1 MISLKLSHYDHP
13 WPWGPHVWKW
23 SDDTII
29 WNNVLNNAVCKR
41 LENSNSEVVQYFKE
55 ENTRNKLFKGNQ
67 SFLYNNINTITLT
80 SSTLF
85 VSTYRA
91 IDESFALCSFLL
103 DCYSR
108 NLATCFHCLRSSF
121 LFHCPTIPAPP
132 PPHPRP
138 RPRPRPGPSISF
150 RMPLARNLSLA
161 KGYIIT
167 QWLTRYVHD

>member
-1 MISLKLSHYDHP
+1 MYSITLFVRGWRIAIVIGL
-13 WPWGPHVWKW
+13 
-23 SDDTII
+23 
-29 WNNVLNNAVCKR
+29 LN
-41 LENSNSEVVQYFKE
+41 EVVQYFKE

-67 SFLYNNINTITLT
+67 SFLYNKINTITLT

-91 IDESFALCSFLL
+91 IDEKFCFMFLSPRL
-103 DCYSR
+103 LFSQSR
-108 NLATCFHCLRSSF
+108 NMLSLSAIKL
-121 LFHCPTIPAPP
+121 PTSLPYHPRTPTPPPP
-132 PPHPRP
+132 PPHPR
-138 RPRPRPGPSISF
+138 PSISF

>member
-1 MISLKLSHYDHP
+1 MYSITLFVRGWRIAIVIGL
-13 WPWGPHVWKW
+13 
-23 SDDTII
+23 
-29 WNNVLNNAVCKR
+29 LN
-41 LENSNSEVVQYFKE
+41 EVVQYFKE

-67 SFLYNNINTITLT
+67 SFLYNKINTITLT

-91 IDESFALCSFLL
+91 IDEKFCFMFLSPRL
-103 DCYSR
+103 LFSQSR
-108 NLATCFHCLRSSF
+108 NMLSLSAIKLPISLPYHPRT
-121 LFHCPTIPAPP
+121 PTPP

-138 RPRPRPGPSISF
+138 RPSISF

>member
-1 MISLKLSHYDHP
+1 MYSITLFVRG
-13 WPWGPHVWKW
+13 WRI
-23 SDDTII
+23 TIVI
-29 WNNVLNNAVCKR
+29 GLLN
-41 LENSNSEVVQYFKE
+41 EVVQYFKE
-55 ENTRNKLFKGNQ
+55 ENTRNKLFKGSQ
-67 SFLYNNINTITLT
+67 SFLYNKINTITLT

-138 RPRPRPGPSISF
+138 RPRPRPRPGPSISF

>member
-1 MISLKLSHYDHP
+1 MYSITLFIRGWRIAIVIGL
-13 WPWGPHVWKW
+13 
-23 SDDTII
+23 
-29 WNNVLNNAVCKR
+29 LN
-41 LENSNSEVVQYFKE
+41 EVVQYFKE
-55 ENTRNKLFKGNQ
+55 ENTRNKLLKGNQ
-67 SFLYNNINTITLT
+67 SFLYNKINTITLT

-85 VSTYRA
+85 VSTYA
-91 IDESFALCSFLL
+91 QLMKSFALCSFLL

-108 NLATCFHCLRSSF
+108 NLATCVHSLRSSF
-121 LFHCPTIPAPP
+121 LFHCPTIPAAP

-138 RPRPRPGPSISF
+138 CPRPRPRPSISF